1 VIALYG
7 QIQDSGEYKIRPYDG
22 QKKMKLRLPLIL
34 CFLCGLLMITQ
45 FFIPHP
51 PFTNMYNNLLDWTI
65 IIGIFALVIGLSS
78 LIKLHYTRIRRKT
91 SDLPYSIVVF
101 VGMVGMAL
109 IGLIRG
115 VEPGSW
121 FEWLFDN
128 VQVPMQATM
137 FSLLAFFIASAAYRA
152 FRARTLEATL
162 MLVTAV
168 LIMFARVP
176 IGNFLWQHTA
186 PQSWVARVPF
196 LPADVSGWILNVP
209 SMAARRG
216 ILLGVSLGVIATALK
231 ILLGIERSYMG
242 AGK

>member
-1 VIALYG
+1 
-7 QIQDSGEYKIRPYDG
+7 
-22 QKKMKLRLPLIL
+22 
-34 CFLCGLLMITQ
+34 MIVQ
-45 FFIPHP
+45 FFVPHP
-51 PFTNMYNNLLDWTI
+51 PFTDMYNRLLDWAI

-78 LIKLHYTRIRRKT
+78 LIRLHYTRIRRKT
-91 SDLPYSIVVF
+91 RDLPYSIVVF
-101 VGMVGMAL
+101 VGMATMAL
-109 IGLIRG
+109 IGLIKG
-115 VEPGSW
+115 TGEGSW
-121 FEWLFDN
+121 FEWIFQN
-128 VQVPMQATM
+128 IQVPMQATM

-176 IGNFLWQHTA
+176 IGNFLWQHIA
-186 PQSWVARVPF
+186 PQSWIAKAPF

-216 ILLGVSLGVIATALK
+216 ILLGVSLGGIATALK

-242 AGK
+242 AGE